1 MVSEIVSFLAGGIAT
16 GIAVLPYAIKCDR
29 LRSDLVDLNEQQAC
43 ALANATAHALGSDR
57 QLVDA
62 AFKASEDAAVI
73 DRLNRMITTSEAEI
87 SSLNER
93 LYTLKLEHQA
103 LTTKMEAQRKAGQT
117 KFRTV

>member
-29 LRSDLVDLNEQQAC
+29 LRSELIDLNEQQAC
-43 ALANATAHALGSDR
+43 SLANATAHALGSDR

-62 AFKASEDAAVI
+62 AFKASEDATVI
-73 DRLNRMITTSEAEI
+73 ATLTRREAAHEAEI

-93 LYTLKLEHQA
+93 LYGLKLEYQA
-103 LTTKMEAQRKAGQT
+103 ITTKLEAQLMAGQA
-117 KFRTV
+117 KSRTV